1 MSVISWRPPAPAVFL
16 SPNGARGY
24 ETVLVV
30 EDEEGVR
37 GLVESMLE
45 LHGYRLLVAA
55 NAGEALTVSE
65 QFGGKIDLLLT
76 DIQMPDMSG
85 RELAQRL
92 RSYRPDMRLLYM
104 SGQNDADVAGYGVLP
119 SGTLFLPKPF
129 TIAALTERVR
139 EVLDTQ
145 AW

>member
-1 MSVISWRPPAPAVFL
+1 VIAISWRRPAPAVFL

-37 GLVESMLE
+37 GHVESLLE

-55 NAGEALTVSE
+55 NAGDALAVAE
-65 QFGGKIDLLLT
+65 EFGEKIDLLLT

-92 RSYRPDMRLLYM
+92 RSSRPDMRLLYM
-104 SGQNDADVAGYGVLP
+104 SGQNDEDIAGYGVLP